1 MKALT
6 SIKNFKEGKVIQ
18 GFFLCVEKNQRHTRK
33 GDLYIDIELRD
44 ITGHISAKIWDN
56 VDSLNKKFKTGNAVV
71 VSGNVEKFMD
81 RPQLIIH
88 KINKAT
94 VQHYSRYGFDPAKIV
109 KSSSK
114 NPEKMW
120 KDLVQIIKGLKDK
133 NLRILISTIYKEN
146 KKKITYHPA
155 TISLNHNYRSG
166 LLEHILTMAHIAKRV
181 SQFYNV
187 NKDLV
192 LAGVFLHE
200 VGRINEINSEYE
212 ADNTNKG
219 NLIGHIVIGRDIL
232 YSGIKKIKDFPEELA
247 ERLEHIILSYKGS
260 NNSKYSVSPSFLE
273 ALLVHQIHLMDEQM
287 NVMEIVIKEDSD
299 ISSQFTNRHNY
310 FHIPILKDNESK

>member
-146 KKKITYHPA
+146 KKNI
-155 TISLNHNYRSG
+155 IR
-166 LLEHILTMAHIAKRV
+166 
-181 SQFYNV
+181 
-187 NKDLV
+187 
-192 LAGVFLHE
+192 
-200 VGRINEINSEYE
+200 
-212 ADNTNKG
+212 
-219 NLIGHIVIGRDIL
+219 
-232 YSGIKKIKDFPEELA
+232 KK
-247 ERLEHIILSYKGS
+247 
-260 NNSKYSVSPSFLE
+260 
-273 ALLVHQIHLMDEQM
+273 
-287 NVMEIVIKEDSD
+287 
-299 ISSQFTNRHNY
+299 
-310 FHIPILKDNESK
+310 